1 MKKIFVTII
10 LVSTFLS
17 THIAFGAGSIS
28 FIEQP
33 LWFSSDTFTEGQTVS
48 IYTALFNQ
56 EPSHLTGTISFY
68 DRSVLLG
75 EKQFTIKPRTVETL
89 SFDWKVIPGEHVISI
104 TVAKLSRINAQG
116 VKESISSTPITIESK
131 KITVGNTPTQTE
143 VQETLPT
150 TATEVLN
157 QVDNAQEKA
166 ASFIP
171 APIRKVAEAVF
182 SGIEKFRSD
191 TALAVSTNRNTL
203 KSQIIDQEIKE
214 AADSTGDNA
223 IAKYEGNV
231 GQHTVDAK
239 SAFSKPFEQ
248 VRLFFLNLGTMF
260 FSNKFLFYGISALF
274 IYMGIR
280 AIVLF
285 IRSR

>member
-1 MKKIFVTII
+1 MKKILPIIIIFVTF
-10 LVSTFLS
+10 LFSHTAFALSSVSFV
-17 THIAFGAGSIS
+17 
-28 FIEQP
+28 EQP
-33 LWFSSDTFTEGQTVS
+33 LWFSSDTFVDGQTVS

-56 EPSHLTGTISFY
+56 EPSYLVGTASFY

-75 EKQFTIKPRTVETL
+75 EKQFTIKPRTVETV
-89 SFDWKVIPGEHVISI
+89 SFDWKIIPGEHIISI

-116 VKESISSTPITIESK
+116 VKESIASDPITIEGK
-131 KITVGNTPTQTE
+131 KILVGETPTQMT
-143 VQETLPT
+143 VQESLPN
-150 TATEVLN
+150 TATEVLT
-157 QVDNAQEKA
+157 QVDTAQTKA
-166 ASFIP
+166 LSLIP
-171 APIRKVAEAVF
+171 APVQKVFETVF
-182 SGIEKFRSD
+182 SGVEKFRSN

-203 KSQIIDQEIKE
+203 KSQIIDQEIQD
-214 AADSTGDNA
+214 AANSTGDNA

-248 VRLFFLNLGTMF
+248 VRLFFLNIGTMF